1 MRVAVLG
8 MGRMGGALTRRL
20 LGTGHAVVV
29 WNRTAARATPLLH
42 LGASLAS
49 TPADAAAGAD
59 GAVFLSLANDDAVRQ
74 TLLGGAG
81 ALDGLN
87 DRTVVIDSSTVA
99 PRTSREVA
107 GAVPG
112 GRFLAAPIAGG
123 PSAVES
129 GGATFLVGG
138 GRQWVDRLEGLFD
151 DLAGGYAYCGEDPGA
166 ATTLKLLNN
175 YLLMGGIAIIGEAV
189 AAGQASGLDP
199 TVFRNYLFSSPLVA
213 PAFHNRIEDL
223 LAGDH
228 EGWFSVA
235 LGAKDVTLAIEAA
248 LDAGVNLAIAK
259 AVKARYQAAIDA
271 GLADKDIT
279 AVVEVARPHAD

>member
-29 WNRTAARATPLLH
+29 WNRTAARATPVLH
-42 LGASLAS
+42 LGASLAP

-59 GAVFLSLANDDAVRQ
+59 GAVFLSLADDDAVRQ
-74 TLLGGAG
+74 TLMGSTG

-87 DRTVVIDSSTVA
+87 DKTVVIDTSTVA

-107 GAVPG
+107 EAVPG

-123 PSAVES
+123 PSTVES

-138 GRQWVDRLEGLFD
+138 GRLWVDRLEGLFD
-151 DLAGGYAYCGEDPGA
+151 DLAGGYTYCGEDPGA

-175 YLLMGGIAIIGEAV
+175 YLLMSGIAVIGEAI
-189 AAGQASGLDP
+189 AAGQASGLDAA
-199 TVFRNYLFSSPLVA
+199 VFRNYLLSTPMVA
-213 PAFHNRIEDL
+213 PAFHNRVEDL
-223 LAGDH
+223 LGGDH
-228 EGWFSVA
+228 EGWFSVG

-248 LDAGVNLAIAK
+248 LEAGVELAIAH